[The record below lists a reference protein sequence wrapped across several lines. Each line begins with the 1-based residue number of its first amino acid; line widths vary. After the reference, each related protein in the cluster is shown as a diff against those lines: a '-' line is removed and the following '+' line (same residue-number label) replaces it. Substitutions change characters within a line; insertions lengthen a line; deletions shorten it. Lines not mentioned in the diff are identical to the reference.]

1 MENMSIDNIRKS
13 FDDACRLL
21 ADFVADPRNL
31 AAVDAA
37 AGLLADAL
45 AAGGKVLSCGN
56 GGSMCDAM
64 HFAEELTGRFREN
77 RAALPAIAVS
87 DPAHLTCVANDFGFD
102 RVFARYVEALGRP
115 GDILLAI
122 STSGN
127 SPDVLEAVRAARAR
141 RMRVVGLAGK
151 DGGVLREL
159 CDVCVVVPWQGYS
172 DRIQEIHIKVIHI
185 LIEEIERRV
194 ASASVD

>member
-1 MENMSIDNIRKS
+1 MSIDNIRKS

-194 ASASVD
+194 VSASAD